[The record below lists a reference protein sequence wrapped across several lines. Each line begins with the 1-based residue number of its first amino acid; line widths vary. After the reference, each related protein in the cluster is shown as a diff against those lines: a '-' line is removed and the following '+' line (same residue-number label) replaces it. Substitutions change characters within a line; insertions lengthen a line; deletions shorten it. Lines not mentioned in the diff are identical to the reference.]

1 MPHPLALFSGRR
13 LHLKTTKAR
22 DGRLPRPSRVLPCPP
37 LCGAGASRTRQE
49 AFAASSRPFLR
60 ASAPSENNEGARR
73 TSSPPRAFP
82 CLLPCVGADTCSY
95 PPRVL
100 PCLLPCVGADALPRP
115 SRVLPCPPLCGAGA
129 SRTRQE
135 AFAASSRPFLR
146 ASAPSENNE
155 GARRTSSPPR
165 AFPCLLPC
173 VGADTCSY
181 PPRVLPCLLP
191 CVGADVF
198 PAHPALCS
206 RPPLHGR
213 TPVNANKKRLRGG

>member
-13 LHLKTTKAR
+13 LHLKPTRAR

-60 ASAPSENNEGARR
+60 ASAPSETNEGARR

-82 CLLPCVGADTCSY
+82 CLLPCAGEDVFPARPASCLACS
-95 PPRVL
+95 PVL
-100 PCLLPCVGADALPRP
+100 ARTPAPTRPASCLACSPVLARTPFPARPASCLACSPAL
-115 SRVLPCPPLCGAGA
+115 A
-129 SRTRQE
+129 
-135 AFAASSRPFLR
+135 
-146 ASAPSENNE
+146 
-155 GARRTSSPPR
+155 RTSSPPAPR
-165 AFPCLLPC
+165 LALLAPLCWRGRLPC
-173 VGADTCSY
+173 

-198 PAHPALCS
+198 PAHPALCP